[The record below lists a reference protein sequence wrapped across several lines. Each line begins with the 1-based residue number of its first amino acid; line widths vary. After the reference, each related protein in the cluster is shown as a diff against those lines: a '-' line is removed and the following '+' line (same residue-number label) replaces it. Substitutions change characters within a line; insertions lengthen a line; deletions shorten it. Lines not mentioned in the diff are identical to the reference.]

1 MQQPSLSHHPYHS
14 SSPAPSPSPQQQLL
28 INTSSSFS
36 QQSTESEQRWRM
48 PGRQFRERLLQR
60 DGSCNSIRLDVSG
73 SLEQYYGVANRV
85 LEQFLEHAVDS
96 RDELIEAY
104 LIGSRLRHFLAKVL
118 PTHPHYHN
126 VQYSLL
132 RNKSQSQLDDLLMYL
147 EQVAQLLDREQHNLY
162 VQSVLLEHDEQ
173 RQHAAETEC
182 DDETKTEQ
190 WLVRVEEEKDASVSS
205 LVSHASSSASRAS
218 RRLLHTSYQ
227 SHGSQLPLLRN
238 EAAIK
243 HQYGGRSAAA
253 YDTKTLLYSQQ
264 QIADEE
270 DDDEEEG
277 SVDCHAQ
284 NDSSL
289 NSSNPFDGVML
300 SPISRHEE
308 SRHVANDGGCNLELA
323 FHEDSDEQGFEQVLD
338 EEERYKSR
346 ENSPTPAVSVRVHDA
361 IKKFEQF
368 SSLGKTSESSRRH
381 AQQALDQVRE
391 RRRDASV
398 ATTTGSSHH
407 VEEENTAATSSS
419 GRVTPL
425 TRLVDGSRARANHYP
440 VRYGHWERPTSPWM
454 DRPLPR
460 ERVETKG
467 TLSRSHRRDRSDH
480 LESDESMEGRR
491 QESAGVR
498 SNSPFSVSSVNKL
511 HQVAA
516 STSNESHTERR
527 LAAARSI
534 EMFESSFLASAGES
548 VPMEPRLGAE
558 PRLSP
563 WKEDLDLARKHV
575 AEDAAML
582 NGEDTGPSRPN
593 VSANTKESA
602 SLVINDPIQLQA
614 IQSGD
619 PDATKLGH
627 GEDDFAERLALR
639 KARVEDWKQRRMAN
653 ETLNIHR
660 TASVGRGE
668 SVRHLSRHEPV
679 SPELLR
685 SRRRSYS
692 PPGSASRVQRSRL
705 SLQKA
710 DPTMSSDFVAFDTN
724 TFANES
730 AVVDKGFSVDAWE
743 AAWPDTKTF
752 SDPPIQLDMSTSSI
766 DSNHR
771 VIKSTPVSLR
781 RARSDTTPSK
791 SPNDCGSSEW
801 QRQWS
806 VTKDNSVTG
815 SSAEIFDPFHIAQ
828 GDDDAAS
835 NAEIVASRKAF
846 DQKLET
852 MRKQQQLV
860 TERGRNQLQSRNLLE
875 SSRIY
880 HSRSASSRQSSPTS
894 AAPFDSTLNTW
905 STPEQSSIDLHP
917 TLIEKRL
924 NEATKTSKASP
935 TAVSDATAFADE
947 SLRKA
952 NTTTAPRRL
961 YRHQAMTCS
970 DRSLADDEYD
980 LIHGGVVDESS
991 QSIVSKGQRRIRLL
1005 RGCVSSFLRD

>member
-1 MQQPSLSHHPYHS
+1 MDQPSLSHHPYHHS
-14 SSPAPSPSPQQQLL
+14 SSPAPSHHQQLPL
-28 INTSSSFS
+28 NISSSFS
-36 QQSTESEQRWRM
+36 QQSCESEQRWRM

-60 DGSCNSIRLDVSG
+60 DGSCSQIRLDANG

-104 LIGSRLRHFLAKVL
+104 LIGSRLRHFLANVL
-118 PTHPHYHN
+118 PTHPHYTDVEYRN
-126 VQYSLL
+126 L
-132 RNKSQSQLDDLLMYL
+132 RKKSQSQLDDLQQYL

-173 RQHAAETEC
+173 RQQQQDAEC

-190 WLVRVEEEKDASVSS
+190 FLVRVEEEKDASVSS
-205 LVSHASSSASRAS
+205 LVSHASSSMSAASRT
-218 RRLLHTSYQ
+218 LLHASYQ
-227 SHGSQLPLLRN
+227 SNGSQLPLLLN
-238 EAAIK
+238 EAAMK
-243 HQYGGRSAAA
+243 HCYSGERSAA
-253 YDTKTLLYSQQ
+253 YDTKTLRYSQQ

-270 DDDEEEG
+270 DDDQ
-277 SVDCHAQ
+277 SVEFHAP
-284 NDSSL
+284 NDDSL

-300 SPISRHEE
+300 SPISRLEE
-308 SRHVANDGGCNLELA
+308 SLHVVNDRACNLELA
-323 FHEDSDEQGFEQVLD
+323 FHEDSDEQGFEQVL
-338 EEERYKSR
+338 EEERSR
-346 ENSPTPAVSVRVHDA
+346 ESSPTPAPVSVRVHDA

-368 SSLGKTSESSRRH
+368 SSSGKTSERSHRR
-381 AQQALDQVRE
+381 AQQGLDQVRE
-391 RRRDASV
+391 RRRDPNV
-398 ATTTGSSHH
+398 ATTVSSQH
-407 VEEENTAATSSS
+407 VEENNTDASNSS

-425 TRLVDGSRARANHYP
+425 TRPLDGRANHYP
-440 VRYGHWERPTSPWM
+440 VRYGHWERPVSPWT

-460 ERVETKG
+460 DRAVKETEQS
-467 TLSRSHRRDRSDH
+467 TRSHRRDRSDH

-491 QESAGVR
+491 QESAVSGVR
-498 SNSPFSVSSVNKL
+498 SSSPVPVSRVDKL
-511 HQVAA
+511 HNVAA
-516 STSNESHTERR
+516 STSNESHSQSR
-527 LAAARSI
+527 LAAPSCEA
-534 EMFESSFLASAGES
+534 FKSSFRSSNGDFVS
-548 VPMEPRLGAE
+548 MEPRLGAE

-563 WKEDLDLARKHV
+563 WKEDLDLARRHG
-575 AEDAAML
+575 AENAANL
-582 NGEDTGPSRPN
+582 IGEAAGPSMPN
-593 VSANTKESA
+593 VPAITKESTF
-602 SLVINDPIQLQA
+602 LVVNDSMQLKG

-619 PDATKLGH
+619 TEAVKLGH
-627 GEDDFAERLALR
+627 DNDDFAERLALR
-639 KARVEDWKQRRMAN
+639 KARVEDWKQRRMMN
-653 ETLNIHR
+653 DTLNIHR

-668 SVRHLSRHEPV
+668 SVRHLSHHGPV
-679 SPELLR
+679 SPEHLR
-685 SRRRSYS
+685 NRRRSYS
-692 PPGSASRVQRSRL
+692 PPGSASRAQRSRL
-705 SLQKA
+705 SLQQA
-710 DPTMSSDFVAFDTN
+710 DPTMSSDFVAFETN

-730 AVVDKGFSVDAWE
+730 AVIDKDFSVDAWE

-752 SDPPIQLDMSTSSI
+752 GDPPIQLDISTSSI

-771 VIKSTPVSLR
+771 VNKLTPSSLR
-781 RARSDTTPSK
+781 RARSDSTPSK

-806 VTKDNSVTG
+806 VAKDNPVTG
-815 SSAEIFDPFHIAQ
+815 SSAEVFDPFHIAK

-835 NAEIVASRKAF
+835 NAGIVASRKAF
-846 DQKLET
+846 IRKLET

-875 SSRIY
+875 SSRIN
-880 HSRSASSRQSSPTS
+880 HAQPASSRQSSPTS

-905 STPEQSSIDLHP
+905 SSTPEQSSIDLHP

-924 NEATKTSKASP
+924 DEATKTSKASP
-935 TAVSDATAFADE
+935 TAVSDATAFADVA
-947 SLRKA
+947 LRKA
-952 NTTTAPRRL
+952 ATTATPRRL